1 MGNKP
6 VTVIAGIIFLIMAV
20 IHAYRLVRHFPIT
33 VGSHSVPMWCSW
45 VGLIIPLLLAWG
57 LWRESR
63 R

>member
-6 VTVIAGIIFLIMAV
+6 ATTIATIIFLIMAI
-20 IHAYRLVRHFPIT
+20 IHAYRLFRHFPIY
-33 VGSHSVPMWCSW
+33 VGSHVIPMWVSW
-45 VGLIIPLLLAWG
+45 VGLIVPLLLAWG

>member
-6 VTVIAGIIFLIMAV
+6 VTTIAIIIFLIMALV
-20 IHAYRLVRHFPIT
+20 HAYRLVRHFPIQ
-33 VGSHSVPMWCSW
+33 VGSHAIPMWVSW
-45 VGLIIPLLLAWG
+45 AGIIVPLLLAWG